1 MSHDRES
8 IPSLAPRFPLTA
20 LLVEDNPVDSEL
32 CIEFLS
38 GAQFDLTADRARTPE
53 EFVEKLQIANYDV
66 VLADYHLGPA
76 WTGMDAFDILQEQG
90 RDVPFILVT
99 AALGE
104 DTAVECMN
112 RGIADYVLKDR
123 MERLPVAIYRA
134 LEQRAARNERRRAER
149 SLAHAEMKFRAL
161 AEFMPAAVFLEQ
173 GTRCSYVNRSAE
185 ALTGF
190 PRGELLNRSFWQLVP
205 EQLRPEVYAQL
216 HRAQSEDMPVR
227 CRAQIVTKSGAE
239 RWLDCTV
246 KVIQIDGGFAELIT
260 AVPAPRPA
268 DHPVAPQYSVAPRGL
283 VPAGSPYHRT
293 VPVLA
298 GRKQLVARTEVQL
311 ARAVTRF
318 V

>member
-1 MSHDRES
+1 MTNDRES
-8 IPSLAPRFPLTA
+8 VPSLAPKFPLTV
-20 LLVEDNPVDSEL
+20 LLVEDNSVDAEL

-38 GAQFDLTADRARTPE
+38 GAQFDLTADLAQTPE

-90 RDVPFILVT
+90 RDVPFILIT
-99 AALGE
+99 AALGD
-104 DTAVECMN
+104 DTAIECMN
-112 RGIADYVLKDR
+112 RGIADYILKDR

-149 SLAHAEMKFRAL
+149 SLAHAEVKFRAL

-173 GTRCSYVNRSAE
+173 GTRCNFANRAAE

-190 PRGELLNRSFWQLVP
+190 SRSELLNSSFWQLIP

-216 HRAQSEDMPVR
+216 HRAQSAEMPVR
-227 CRAQIVTKSGAE
+227 CRAQIVTKWGAE
-239 RWLDCTV
+239 RCLDCTV
-246 KVIQIDGGFAELIT
+246 KVLQVDGGLAELIT
-260 AVPAPRPA
+260 AVPIPRLA
-268 DHPVAPQYSVAPRGL
+268 DHPVAPKYSLAPRGL
-283 VPAGSPYHRT
+283 VPAGSPHHRA
-293 VPVLA
+293 VPVVA
-298 GRKQLVARTEVQL
+298 GKTQMVARTDVQL
-311 ARAVTRF
+311 ARAIGRF